1 MMLVSVKICF
11 RGQIHFPI
19 YARAKNS
26 FKAIPLRGGF
36 IRYPRVIYHLH
47 MYGHPH
53 DETLERLEEAGAGVI
68 RTDESGAI
76 EIRVIEDKL
85 QTFVYGDGIRQRNPI

>member
-1 MMLVSVKICF
+1 MERLTRHEWFTVYVLT
-11 RGQIHFPI
+11 
-19 YARAKNS
+19 N
-26 FKAIPLRGGF
+26 
-36 IRYPRVIYHLH
+36 

-76 EIRVIEDKL
+76 EIRAIEDKL
-85 QTFVYGDGIRQRNPI
+85 QTFVYGDG

>member
-1 MMLVSVKICF
+1 
-11 RGQIHFPI
+11 
-19 YARAKNS
+19 
-26 FKAIPLRGGF
+26 
-36 IRYPRVIYHLH
+36 

-85 QTFVYGDGIRQRNPI
+85 QTFVYGDGCRCPTKFENIESIIKTYFL

>member
-1 MMLVSVKICF
+1 M
-11 RGQIHFPI
+11 
-19 YARAKNS
+19 N
-26 FKAIPLRGGF
+26 
-36 IRYPRVIYHLH
+36 

-53 DETLERLEEAGAGVI
+53 DETLERLEGAGAGVI

-85 QTFVYGDGIRQRNPI
+85 QTFVYGDGCRCPTKFE